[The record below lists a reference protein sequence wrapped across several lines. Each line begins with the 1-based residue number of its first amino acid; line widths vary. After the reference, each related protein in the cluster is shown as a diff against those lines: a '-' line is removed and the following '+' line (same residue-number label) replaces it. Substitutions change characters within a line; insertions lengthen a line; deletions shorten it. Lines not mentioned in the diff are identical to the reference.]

1 MGAPVPS
8 GCARGIRFVVDV
20 WKPPSLGPVGRRA
33 ACEVVSLD
41 LAAELL
47 AHRILF
53 VGSGIDEEAARR
65 LVTGLLGMNAANP
78 SAPIELYINSA
89 GGSVLDGLAIYDT
102 MQLIRAPVATYCLG
116 CAASM
121 GAVLLA
127 AGTPGMRHA
136 TPNARIMIH
145 QVSTAF
151 GVSGSTETVR
161 VLNDVMASLNRAVA
175 EILSRHTGQSLR
187 RIRSDMRRT
196 RWFTAEEARK
206 YGIVDVVLSPKEERK
221 GGGL

>member
-1 MGAPVPS
+1 MLL
-8 GCARGIRFVVDV
+8 ARGQLTVVPDRI
-20 WKPPSLGPVGRRA
+20 PQIAGENPSREREARGPRSDANMSGG
-33 ACEVVSLD
+33 
-41 LAAELL
+41 LL
-47 AHRILF
+47 EHRIVF
-53 VGSGIDEEAARR
+53 VGSGIDEQVAHLVVSTMLLLDARDP
-65 LVTGLLGMNAANP
+65 A
-78 SAPIELYINSA
+78 APIELYINSA

-161 VLNDVMASLNRAVA
+161 VLNDVMASLNSAVA
-175 EILSRHTGQSLR
+175 EILSRHTGQPLR